1 MRLKVFP
8 FEVFSEEH
16 DQLMRKLQVS
26 NSGTL
31 IMKDR
36 FRMKS
41 FMISDI
47 STPAANVVKQ
57 HVLSLGG
64 EAAVPAYS
72 VNCSNPKADLVFS
85 VREDRLPALLE
96 KFRCQCWK
104 LPEVAEI
111 IEKLITNKPPW
122 FSFSSDRLDTAR
134 GPLIMVILNVT
145 PDSFSDG
152 GKFAKFEN
160 AVSHAEKMINDGA
173 DIIDIGGES
182 TRPGAAPV
190 EESEEIKRVVP
201 VIKAIREQF
210 PSIAISIDTT
220 KSRVATAALDAGADI
235 VNDISGLTFDH
246 NMPAVAAE
254 RKVPVVIM
262 HMKGIPRTMQNN
274 PVYEDFFVETLEFLN
289 NSIELAISR
298 GVSENNVILD
308 PGIGF
313 GKELSHNIAIIKHL
327 EVFHSFGM
335 PLLAGVSRKSM
346 IAKITGRENPVER
359 TAGTVALNTK
369 LLEKGAAIIRVHDIK
384 EAKDCV
390 AVHNA
395 MRNIK
400 CF

>member
-1 MRLKVFP
+1 MLVFP
-8 FEVFSEEH
+8 FEVYSEEY
-16 DQLMRKLQVS
+16 DPLMKKLAVS
-26 NSGTL
+26 SSGIS

-36 FRMKS
+36 FKMKS
-41 FMISDI
+41 FMISNI

-72 VNCSNPKADLVFS
+72 VNCSNPKADLIFS

-104 LPEVAEI
+104 LPEVAEKIERLI
-111 IEKLITNKPPW
+111 INKPPW
-122 FSFSSDRLDTAR
+122 FSFSSEKFNTES
-134 GPLIMVILNVT
+134 PLIMGILNVT

-160 AVSHAEKMINDGA
+160 AVSHAERMILDGA

-182 TRPGAAPV
+182 TRPGSSPV

-201 VIKAIREQF
+201 VIKAIREKF
-210 PSIAISIDTT
+210 PSTAISIDTT
-220 KSRVATAALDAGADI
+220 KSRVAEAALDAGADI
-235 VNDISGLTFDH
+235 VNDISGLTFDT
-246 NMPAVAAE
+246 NMAVLAAE
-254 RKVPVVIM
+254 RKAPVVIM
-262 HMKGIPRTMQNN
+262 HIKGTPRIMQNN
-274 PVYEDFFVETLEFLN
+274 PVYDDLFIEMLDFMN
-289 NSIELAISR
+289 NSIELAISK
-298 GVSENNVILD
+298 GVSENNIILD

-313 GKELSHNIAIIKHL
+313 GKDLNHNIAIIKHL
-327 EVFHSFGM
+327 EVFHSFAM

-346 IAKITGRENPVER
+346 IAKITGRDDPMER
-359 TAGTVALNTK
+359 TAGTVSLNTK
-369 LLEKGAAIIRVHDIK
+369 LLEKGVAVIRVHDIK

-395 MRNIK
+395 MRDIK

>member
-1 MRLKVFP
+1 MLVFP
-8 FEVFSEEH
+8 FEVYSEEY
-16 DQLMRKLQVS
+16 DPLMKKLAVS
-26 NSGTL
+26 SSGIS

-72 VNCSNPKADLVFS
+72 VNCSNPKADLIFS

-104 LPEVAEI
+104 LPEVAEKIERLI
-111 IEKLITNKPPW
+111 INKPPW
-122 FSFSSDRLDTAR
+122 FSFSSEKFNTES
-134 GPLIMVILNVT
+134 PLIMGILNVT

-160 AVSHAEKMINDGA
+160 AVSHAEKMILDGA
-173 DIIDIGGES
+173 DIVDIGGES
-182 TRPGAAPV
+182 TRSGAATV
-190 EESEEIKRVVP
+190 EESDEIKRVVP
-201 VIKAIREQF
+201 VIKAIREKF
-210 PSIAISIDTT
+210 PSTAISIDTT
-220 KSRVATAALDAGADI
+220 KSRVAEAALDAGADI
-235 VNDISGLTFDH
+235 VNDISGLTFDT
-246 NMPAVAAE
+246 NMAVLAAE
-254 RKVPVVIM
+254 RKAPVVIM
-262 HMKGIPRTMQNN
+262 HILGTPKTMQNN
-274 PVYEDFFVETLEFLN
+274 PVYDNFFTETLEFLN
-289 NSIELAISR
+289 NSIEIALSK
-298 GVSENNVILD
+298 GVRENSIILD

-313 GKELSHNIAIIKHL
+313 GKDLNHNIAIIKHL
-327 EVFHSFGM
+327 EVYHSFAM

-346 IAKITGRENPVER
+346 IAKITGRDDPMER
-359 TAGTVALNTK
+359 TAGTVSLNTK
-369 LLEKGAAIIRVHDIK
+369 LLEKGVAVIRVHDIK

-395 MRNIK
+395 MRDIK

>member
-1 MRLKVFP
+1 LQVVP
-8 FEVFSEEH
+8 FDVLSEEYAE
-16 DQLMRKLQVS
+16 LMRKLQVS
-26 NSGTL
+26 NSGTS

-72 VNCSNPKADLVFS
+72 VNCSNPKADLIFS

-104 LPEVAEI
+104 LPEVAEK
-111 IEKLITNKPPW
+111 IEKMIVNRPPW
-122 FSFSSDRLDTAR
+122 FSFSSEKLNTQS
-134 GPLIMVILNVT
+134 PLIMGILNVT

-160 AVSHAEKMINDGA
+160 AVSHAEKMITDGA

-182 TRPGAAPV
+182 TRPGSVSV

-201 VIKAIREQF
+201 VIKAIREKF
-210 PSIAISIDTT
+210 SSIVISIDTT
-220 KSRVATAALDAGADI
+220 KSKVAVSALDAGADI
-235 VNDISGLTFDH
+235 VNDISGLTFDK
-246 NMPAVAAE
+246 NMAAIAAE
-254 RKVPVVIM
+254 RKAPVVIM
-262 HMKGIPRTMQNN
+262 HIKGTPKTMQNN
-274 PVYEDFFVETLEFLN
+274 PVYENFFIETLDFLN
-289 NSIELAISR
+289 NSIEIALSK
-298 GVSENNVILD
+298 GVSENSIILD

-313 GKELSHNIAIIKHL
+313 CKDLNHNIAIIKHL
-327 EVFHSFGM
+327 EVYHSFAM

-346 IAKITGRENPVER
+346 IARITGRENPMER

-390 AVHNA
+390 AVYNA

>member
-1 MRLKVFP
+1 MLVFP
-8 FEVFSEEH
+8 FEVYSEEY
-16 DQLMRKLQVS
+16 DPLMKKLAVS
-26 NSGTL
+26 SSGIS

-36 FRMKS
+36 FKMKS

-72 VNCSNPKADLVFS
+72 VNCSNPKADLIFS

-104 LPEVAEI
+104 LPEVAEKIERLI
-111 IEKLITNKPPW
+111 INKPPW
-122 FSFSSDRLDTAR
+122 FSFSSEKFNTES
-134 GPLIMVILNVT
+134 PLIMGILNVT

-160 AVSHAEKMINDGA
+160 AVSHAEKMILDGA
-173 DIIDIGGES
+173 DIVDIGGES
-182 TRPGAAPV
+182 TRPGAATV
-190 EESEEIKRVVP
+190 EESDEIKRVVP
-201 VIKAIREQF
+201 VIKAIREKF
-210 PSIAISIDTT
+210 PSTAISIDTT
-220 KSRVATAALDAGADI
+220 KSRVAEAALDAGADI
-235 VNDISGLTFDH
+235 VNDISGLTFDT
-246 NMPAVAAE
+246 NMAVLAAE
-254 RKVPVVIM
+254 RKAPVVIM
-262 HMKGIPRTMQNN
+262 HILGTPKTMQNN
-274 PVYEDFFVETLEFLN
+274 PVYDNFFTETLEFLN
-289 NSIELAISR
+289 NSIEIALSK
-298 GVSENNVILD
+298 GVRENSIILD

-313 GKELSHNIAIIKHL
+313 GKDLNHNIAIIKHL
-327 EVFHSFGM
+327 EVYHSFAM

-346 IAKITGRENPVER
+346 IAKITGRDDPMER
-359 TAGTVALNTK
+359 TAGTVSLNTK
-369 LLEKGAAIIRVHDIK
+369 LLEKGVAVIRVHDIK

-395 MRNIK
+395 MRDIK

>member
-1 MRLKVFP
+1 LLVFP
-8 FEVFSEEH
+8 FEVYSEEY
-16 DQLMRKLQVS
+16 DPLMKKLAVS
-26 NSGTL
+26 SSGIS

-72 VNCSNPKADLVFS
+72 VNCSNPKADLIFS

-104 LPEVAEI
+104 LPEVAEKIERLI
-111 IEKLITNKPPW
+111 INKPPW
-122 FSFSSDRLDTAR
+122 FSFSSEKFNTES
-134 GPLIMVILNVT
+134 PLIMGILNVT

-160 AVSHAEKMINDGA
+160 AVSHAEKMILDGA
-173 DIIDIGGES
+173 DIVDIGGES
-182 TRPGAAPV
+182 TRSGAATV
-190 EESEEIKRVVP
+190 EESDEIKRVVP
-201 VIKAIREQF
+201 VIKAIREKF
-210 PSIAISIDTT
+210 PSTAISIDTT
-220 KSRVATAALDAGADI
+220 KSRVAEAALDAGADI
-235 VNDISGLTFDH
+235 VNDISGLTFDT
-246 NMPAVAAE
+246 NMAVLAAE
-254 RKVPVVIM
+254 RKAPVVIM
-262 HMKGIPRTMQNN
+262 HILGTPKTMQNN
-274 PVYEDFFVETLEFLN
+274 PVYDNFFTETLEFLN
-289 NSIELAISR
+289 NSIEIALSK
-298 GVSENNVILD
+298 GVRENSIILD

-313 GKELSHNIAIIKHL
+313 GKDLNHNIAIIKHL
-327 EVFHSFGM
+327 EVYHSFAM

-346 IAKITGRENPVER
+346 IAKITGRDDPMER
-359 TAGTVALNTK
+359 TAGTVSLNTK
-369 LLEKGAAIIRVHDIK
+369 LLEKGVAVIRVHDIK

-395 MRNIK
+395 MRDIK

>member
-1 MRLKVFP
+1 LLVFP
-8 FEVFSEEH
+8 FEVYSEEY
-16 DQLMRKLQVS
+16 DPLMKKLAVS
-26 NSGTL
+26 SSGIS

-36 FRMKS
+36 FKMKS
-41 FMISDI
+41 FMISNI

-72 VNCSNPKADLVFS
+72 VNCSNPKADLIFS

-104 LPEVAEI
+104 LPEVAEKIERLI
-111 IEKLITNKPPW
+111 INKPPW
-122 FSFSSDRLDTAR
+122 FSFSSEKFNTES
-134 GPLIMVILNVT
+134 PLIMGILNVT

-160 AVSHAEKMINDGA
+160 AVSHAERMILDGA

-182 TRPGAAPV
+182 TRPGSSPV

-201 VIKAIREQF
+201 VIKAIREKF
-210 PSIAISIDTT
+210 PSTAISIDTT
-220 KSRVATAALDAGADI
+220 KSRVAEAALDAGADI
-235 VNDISGLTFDH
+235 VNDISGLTFDT
-246 NMPAVAAE
+246 NMAVLAAE
-254 RKVPVVIM
+254 RKAPVVIM
-262 HMKGIPRTMQNN
+262 HIKGTPRIMQNN
-274 PVYEDFFVETLEFLN
+274 PVYDDLFIEMLDFMN
-289 NSIELAISR
+289 NSIELAISK
-298 GVSENNVILD
+298 GVSENNIILD

-313 GKELSHNIAIIKHL
+313 GKDLNHNIAIIKHL
-327 EVFHSFGM
+327 EVFHSFAM

-346 IAKITGRENPVER
+346 IAKITGRDDPMER
-359 TAGTVALNTK
+359 TAGTVSLNTK
-369 LLEKGAAIIRVHDIK
+369 LLEKGVAVIRVHDIK

-395 MRNIK
+395 MRDIK

>member
-1 MRLKVFP
+1 LLVFP
-8 FEVFSEEH
+8 FEVYSEEY
-16 DQLMRKLQVS
+16 DPLMKKLTVS
-26 NSGTL
+26 SSGIS

-36 FRMKS
+36 FKMKS

-72 VNCSNPKADLVFS
+72 VNCSNPKADLIFS

-104 LPEVAEI
+104 LPEVAEKIERLI
-111 IEKLITNKPPW
+111 INKPPW
-122 FSFSSDRLDTAR
+122 FSFSSEKFNTES
-134 GPLIMVILNVT
+134 PLIMGILNVT

-160 AVSHAEKMINDGA
+160 AVSHAEKMILDGA
-173 DIIDIGGES
+173 DIVDIGGES
-182 TRPGAAPV
+182 TRPGAATV
-190 EESEEIKRVVP
+190 EESDEIKRVVP
-201 VIKAIREQF
+201 VIKAIREKF
-210 PSIAISIDTT
+210 PSTAISIDTT
-220 KSRVATAALDAGADI
+220 KSRVAEAALDAGADI
-235 VNDISGLTFDH
+235 VNDISGLTFDT
-246 NMPAVAAE
+246 NMAVLAAE
-254 RKVPVVIM
+254 RKAPVVIM
-262 HMKGIPRTMQNN
+262 HILGTPKTMQNN
-274 PVYEDFFVETLEFLN
+274 PVYDNFFTETLEFLN
-289 NSIELAISR
+289 NSIEIALSK
-298 GVSENNVILD
+298 GVRENSIILD

-313 GKELSHNIAIIKHL
+313 GKDLNHNIAIIKHL
-327 EVFHSFGM
+327 EVYHSFAM

-346 IAKITGRENPVER
+346 IAKITGRDDPMER
-359 TAGTVALNTK
+359 TAGTVSLNTK
-369 LLEKGAAIIRVHDIK
+369 LLEKGVAVIRVHDIK

-395 MRNIK
+395 MRDIK

>member
-1 MRLKVFP
+1 LLVFP
-8 FEVFSEEH
+8 FEVYSEEY
-16 DQLMRKLQVS
+16 DPLMKKLAVS
-26 NSGTL
+26 SSGIS

-36 FRMKS
+36 FKMKS

-72 VNCSNPKADLVFS
+72 VNCSNPKADLIFS

-104 LPEVAEI
+104 LPEVAEK
-111 IEKLITNKPPW
+111 IEKMIVNRPPW
-122 FSFSSDRLDTAR
+122 FSFSSEKLNTQS
-134 GPLIMVILNVT
+134 PLIMGILNVT

-160 AVSHAEKMINDGA
+160 AVSHAEKMITDGA

-182 TRPGAAPV
+182 TRPGSVSV

-201 VIKAIREQF
+201 VIKAIREKF
-210 PSIAISIDTT
+210 SSIVISIDTT
-220 KSRVATAALDAGADI
+220 KSKVAVSALDAGADI
-235 VNDISGLTFDH
+235 VNDISGLTFDK
-246 NMPAVAAE
+246 NMAAIAAE
-254 RKVPVVIM
+254 RKAPVVIM
-262 HMKGIPRTMQNN
+262 HIKGTPKTMQNN
-274 PVYEDFFVETLEFLN
+274 PVYENFFIETLDFLN
-289 NSIELAISR
+289 NSIEIALSK
-298 GVSENNVILD
+298 GVSENSIILD
-308 PGIGF
+308 PGIWF
-313 GKELSHNIAIIKHL
+313 CKDLNHNIAIIKHL
-327 EVFHSFGM
+327 EVYHSFAM

-346 IAKITGRENPVER
+346 IGHITGRKDPLER
-359 TAGTVALNTK
+359 IAGTVALNTK

-390 AVHNA
+390 AVYNA

>member
-1 MRLKVFP
+1 MLVFP
-8 FEVFSEEH
+8 FEVYSEEY
-16 DQLMRKLQVS
+16 DPLMKKLSVS
-26 NSGTL
+26 SSGTS

-36 FRMKS
+36 FKMKS

-72 VNCSNPKADLVFS
+72 VNCSNPKADLIFS

-104 LPEVAEI
+104 LPEVAEKIERLI
-111 IEKLITNKPPW
+111 INKPPW
-122 FSFSSDRLDTAR
+122 FSFSSEKFNTQS
-134 GPLIMVILNVT
+134 PLIMGILNVT

-160 AVSHAEKMINDGA
+160 AVSHAEKMILDGA
-173 DIIDIGGES
+173 DIVDIGGES
-182 TRPGAAPV
+182 TRPGAATV
-190 EESEEIKRVVP
+190 EESDEIKRVVP
-201 VIKAIREQF
+201 VIKAIREKF
-210 PSIAISIDTT
+210 PSTAISIDTT
-220 KSRVATAALDAGADI
+220 KSRVAEAALDAGADI
-235 VNDISGLTFDH
+235 VNDISGLTFDT
-246 NMPAVAAE
+246 NMAVLAAE
-254 RKVPVVIM
+254 RKAPVVIM
-262 HMKGIPRTMQNN
+262 HILGTPKTMQNN
-274 PVYEDFFVETLEFLN
+274 PVYDNFFTETLEFLN
-289 NSIELAISR
+289 NSIEIALSK
-298 GVSENNVILD
+298 GVRENSIILD

-313 GKELSHNIAIIKHL
+313 GKDLNHNIAIIKHL
-327 EVFHSFGM
+327 EVYHSFAM

-346 IAKITGRENPVER
+346 IAKITGRDDPMER
-359 TAGTVALNTK
+359 TAGTVSLNTK
-369 LLEKGAAIIRVHDIK
+369 LLEKGVAVIRVHDIK

-395 MRNIK
+395 MRDIK

>member
-1 MRLKVFP
+1 MLVFP
-8 FEVFSEEH
+8 FEVYSEEY
-16 DQLMRKLQVS
+16 DPLMKKLAVS
-26 NSGTL
+26 SSGIS

-72 VNCSNPKADLVFS
+72 VNCSNPKADLIFS

-104 LPEVAEI
+104 LPEVAEKIERLI
-111 IEKLITNKPPW
+111 INKPPW
-122 FSFSSDRLDTAR
+122 FSFSSEKFNTQS
-134 GPLIMVILNVT
+134 PLIMGILNVT

-160 AVSHAEKMINDGA
+160 AVSHAEKMILDGA
-173 DIIDIGGES
+173 DIVDIGGES
-182 TRPGAAPV
+182 TRPGAASV

-201 VIKAIREQF
+201 VIKAIREKF
-210 PSIAISIDTT
+210 PSTAISIDTT
-220 KSRVATAALDAGADI
+220 KSRVAEAALDAGADI
-235 VNDISGLTFDH
+235 VNDISGLTFDT
-246 NMPAVAAE
+246 NMAVLAAE

-262 HMKGIPRTMQNN
+262 HILGTPKTMQNN
-274 PVYEDFFVETLEFLN
+274 PVYDNFFTETLKFLN
-289 NSIELAISR
+289 NSIDIALSK
-298 GVSENNVILD
+298 GVSENSIILD
-308 PGIGF
+308 PGICF
-313 GKELSHNIAIIKHL
+313 GKDLNHNIAIIKHF
-327 EVFHSFGM
+327 EVYHSFAM

-346 IAKITGRENPVER
+346 IAKITGRNDPLQR
-359 TAGTVALNTK
+359 IAGTVALNTK
-369 LLEKGAAIIRVHDIK
+369 LLEKGAAVIRVHDIK
-384 EAKDCV
+384 EARDCV

-395 MRNIK
+395 MRDIK